1 LRHKVVLLVENVIPD
16 TGEVRV
22 LQVGIQVDLD
32 NSISDSI
39 QVLLLRGSRSTVEDQ
54 EHWLVLLGSNG
65 ILDILLVLA
74 EELRVELDVA
84 GLVDT
89 VDVSETS
96 GDREVW
102 GDGLKSL
109 VDGKDVLGLSVKGVV
124 VDILVV
130 DTILLTTGNT
140 DFLKA
145 IRR

>member
-1 LRHKVVLLVENVIPD
+1 M
-16 TGEVRV
+16 
-22 LQVGIQVDLD
+22 
-32 NSISDSI
+32 
-39 QVLLLRGSRSTVEDQ
+39 
-54 EHWLVLLGSNG
+54 
-65 ILDILLVLA
+65 
-74 EELRVELDVA
+74 ELDVA